1 LPQRFAN
8 VLPIFTKLLIF
19 SQIVLLHCFDKAY
32 NAIVAVLDFFSVL
45 TKYKFFVVV
54 KGWRNLAE
62 LAALSTFG
70 PKEDAVCVNCEGR
83 TRGPL
88 CHQCAPG
95 R

>member
-1 LPQRFAN
+1 M
-8 VLPIFTKLLIF
+8 
-19 SQIVLLHCFDKAY
+19 
-32 NAIVAVLDFFSVL
+32 LDFFSAL
-45 TKYKFFVVV
+45 TQYQFFVVG

-62 LAALSTFG
+62 LAALSIFG

-95 R
+95 RLSAVVLSCAPGRLSAVVLSCTPGRVIGRGVVMYTW